1 MKKRRFTDGETRR
14 ILMAAWCRLR
24 CGDDGW
30 LDIDPVQVSIAVLL
44 LLAFVVCGC
53 EAKGDVLC
61 MWDDVNGLVSP
72 AVDPLIVEIGPDL
85 SGPGLPL
92 GWLEFR
98 STRERGPEII
108 AGSYS
113 DAYGT
118 DGGLQSI
125 RLHATERGTAELVS
139 NGAYIPDTTNP
150 AEMVTIWD
158 GQTAFPDGLAYV
170 LFDWSSYI
178 APTGGGA
185 FGQRYSGRGWISI
198 DSIVTE
204 YSAPGM
210 NDKPSFIVR
219 QIALGTS
226 VYQAGQLL
234 QAVPEPGT
242 WAVLAAVCIGAALWR
257 ARA

>member
-1 MKKRRFTDGETRR
+1 MRKRRILDSETRR
-14 ILMAAWCRLR
+14 LVMAAWCRLR

-30 LDIDPVQVSIAVLL
+30 LDVDPLQVSIAVLMV
-44 LLAFVVCGC
+44 LAFVVCGC

-61 MWDDVNGLVSP
+61 WWADVDSRVSP
-72 AVDPLIVEIGPDL
+72 EVYSLAVQIGPDL
-85 SGPGLPL
+85 SGPGNPL
-92 GWLEFR
+92 GWVEFR
-98 STRERGPEII
+98 STRERGPEVIV
-108 AGSYS
+108 GSYS

-118 DGGLQSI
+118 DGGLQTI
-125 RLHATERGTAELVS
+125 RLHANDRGSAELVS
-139 NGAYIPDTTNP
+139 NGAYILDAMQP
-150 AEMVTIWD
+150 AEMVSLWD

-170 LFDWSSYI
+170 LFDWSSYV

-185 FGQRYSGRGWISI
+185 FGQSYSGRGWISI

-204 YSAPGM
+204 YADPGQ
-210 NDKPSFIVR
+210 NDKPSYIVR

-234 QAVPEPGT
+234 QTVPEPGT
-242 WAVLAAVCIGAALWR
+242 WVVLAVVCVCAALWR

>member
-1 MKKRRFTDGETRR
+1 MKKRRILDSETRR
-14 ILMAAWCRLR
+14 LVMAAWCRLR

-30 LDIDPVQVSIAVLL
+30 LDIDPLQVSIAVLL

-53 EAKGDVLC
+53 EARGDVLC
-61 MWDDVNGLVSP
+61 WWTDVDSRVSP
-72 AVDPLIVEIGPDL
+72 EVYSIAVAIGPDL

-113 DAYGT
+113 DAMGT

-125 RLHATERGTAELVS
+125 RLHANERGTAELVS
-139 NGAYIPDTTNP
+139 NGAYIADAVHP
-150 AEMVTIWD
+150 AEMVTLWD

-170 LFDWSSYI
+170 LFDWDSYV
-178 APTGGGA
+178 APTGGEA

-204 YSAPGM
+204 YAEPGQ
-210 NDKPSFIVR
+210 NDKPAFIVR

-242 WAVLAAVCIGAALWR
+242 WAVLAVVCVCAALWR

>member
-1 MKKRRFTDGETRR
+1 MKKRRIFDSETRR
-14 ILMAAWCRLR
+14 LIMAAWCRLR

-30 LDIDPVQVSIAVLL
+30 LDIDPLQVSIAVLL

-53 EAKGDVLC
+53 EARGDVLC
-61 MWDDVNGLVSP
+61 WWTDVDQRVSP
-72 AVDPLIVEIGPDL
+72 EVYSIAVAIGPDL
-85 SGPGLPL
+85 SGPGNPL

-125 RLHATERGTAELVS
+125 RLHATERGTAELVA
-139 NGAYIPDTTNP
+139 NGAYIPDAVHP

-170 LFDWSSYI
+170 LFDWSSYV

-185 FGQRYSGRGWISI
+185 FGQRYSGRGWIPI

-204 YSAPGM
+204 YAEPGM
-210 NDKPSFIVR
+210 NDKPAYIVR

-234 QAVPEPGT
+234 QTVPEPGT
-242 WAVLAAVCIGAALWR
+242 WAVLAVVCISAALWR
-257 ARA
+257 ARG

>member
-1 MKKRRFTDGETRR
+1 MRKRRILDSETRR
-14 ILMAAWCRLR
+14 LMMAAWCRIWW
-24 CGDDGW
+24 GDDGW
-30 LDIDPVQVSIAVLL
+30 LQLDSRMITVAVLMA
-44 LLAFVVCGC
+44 LACLVCGC
-53 EAKGDVLC
+53 EARGDVLC
-61 MWDDVNGLVSP
+61 MWSDVDTMVSP
-72 AVDPLIVEIGPDL
+72 ATDPLIVAIGQDL

-125 RLHATERGTAELVS
+125 RLHANERGSAELVS
-139 NGAYIPDTTNP
+139 NGAYIADAVHP
-150 AEMVTIWD
+150 AEMVTLWD
-158 GQTAFPDGLAYV
+158 GQTAFPDGMAYV
-170 LFDWSSYI
+170 LFDWSSYV

-185 FGQRYSGRGWISI
+185 FGQSYSGRGWISI

-204 YSAPGM
+204 YAEPGQ

-242 WAVLAAVCIGAALWR
+242 WAVLAVVCIGAALWR
-257 ARA
+257 ARG

>member
-1 MKKRRFTDGETRR
+1 MKKRRIIDSETRR
-14 ILMAAWCRLR
+14 MLMSAWCRIW

-30 LDIDPVQVSIAVLL
+30 LEIDPHMITAAVLAA
-44 LLAFVVCGC
+44 LAVLICGC
-53 EAKGDVLC
+53 EARGDVLC
-61 MWDDVNGLVSP
+61 WWADVDSRVSP
-72 AVDPLIVEIGPDL
+72 EVYSLAVEIGPDL

-125 RLHATERGTAELVS
+125 RLHATERGTAALAA
-139 NGAYIPDTTNP
+139 NGAEILDATHP
-150 AEMVTIWD
+150 AEMLTIWD

-170 LFDWSSYI
+170 LFDWSSYV
-178 APTGGGA
+178 APTGGEA

-204 YSAPGM
+204 YAEPGM
-210 NDKPSFIVR
+210 NDKPAFIVR

-234 QAVPEPGT
+234 QTVPEPGT
-242 WAVLAAVCIGAALWR
+242 WAVLAVVCVCAALWR
-257 ARA
+257 ARG

>member
-1 MKKRRFTDGETRR
+1 MRKRRILDSETRR
-14 ILMAAWCRLR
+14 LVMAALCRLR

-30 LDIDPVQVSIAVLL
+30 LDIDPVQITLAVLL

-61 MWDDVNGLVSP
+61 WWADVDSRVSP
-72 AVDPLIVEIGPDL
+72 EVYSLAVEIGPDL
-85 SGPGLPL
+85 SGPGKPL
-92 GWLEFR
+92 GWIEFR
-98 STRERGPEII
+98 STRERGPEVIV
-108 AGSYS
+108 GSWS

-118 DGGLQSI
+118 DGGLQTI

-139 NGAYIPDTTNP
+139 NGAYILDAMQP
-150 AEMVTIWD
+150 AEMVNLWD
-158 GQTAFPDGLAYV
+158 GETAFPDGMAYV
-170 LFDWSSYI
+170 LFDWSSYV

-204 YSAPGM
+204 YADPGM
-210 NDKPSFIVR
+210 NDKPSYIVR

-234 QAVPEPGT
+234 AAVPEPGT
-242 WAVLAAVCIGAALWR
+242 WVVLAVVCVCAALWR

>member
-1 MKKRRFTDGETRR
+1 MRKRRILDSETRR
-14 ILMAAWCRLR
+14 LVMAAWCRLR

-30 LDIDPVQVSIAVLL
+30 LDIDPVQVSIAVLMV
-44 LLAFVVCGC
+44 LAFVVCGC
-53 EAKGDVLC
+53 EARGDVLC
-61 MWDDVNGLVSP
+61 WWTDVDQRVSP
-72 AVDPLIVEIGPDL
+72 EVYSIAVAIGPDL
-85 SGPGLPL
+85 AGPGLPL

-125 RLHATERGTAELVS
+125 RLHATERGTAELAA
-139 NGAYIPDTTNP
+139 NGAEIPDATNP

-158 GQTAFPDGLAYV
+158 GQTAFPDGMAYV
-170 LFDWSSYI
+170 LFDWSSYV

-204 YSAPGM
+204 YADPGQ
-210 NDKPSFIVR
+210 NDKPAYIVR

-234 QAVPEPGT
+234 QTVPEPGT
-242 WAVLAAVCIGAALWR
+242 WAVLAVVCIGAALWR
-257 ARA
+257 ARG

>member
-1 MKKRRFTDGETRR
+1 MRKRRILDSETRR
-14 ILMAAWCRLR
+14 LMMAAWCRIWW
-24 CGDDGW
+24 GDDGW
-30 LDIDPVQVSIAVLL
+30 LQLDSRIITAAVLAA
-44 LLAFVVCGC
+44 LACLVCGC
-53 EAKGDVLC
+53 EARGDVLC
-61 MWDDVNGLVSP
+61 MWSDVDTMVSP
-72 AVDPLIVEIGPDL
+72 ATDPLIVEIGQDL
-85 SGPGLPL
+85 SGPGKPL

-139 NGAYIPDTTNP
+139 NGAYISDAVHP
-150 AEMVTIWD
+150 AEMVSLWD

-170 LFDWSSYI
+170 LFDWSSYV

-185 FGQRYSGRGWISI
+185 FGQSYSGRGWISI

-204 YSAPGM
+204 YAEPGM

-234 QAVPEPGT
+234 QTVPEPGT
-242 WAVLAAVCIGAALWR
+242 WAVLAVVCIGAALWR
-257 ARA
+257 ARG